1 MMLHVGATTDIGN
14 SRQTNEDVYAVFPDL
29 PRITS
34 DLALHRSAIALFDGH
49 CGVRAAAF
57 ARENFEAML
66 VASPAYGRDTCMAL
80 EASVRE
86 LDRVFLA
93 MARRKHGVIDGTT
106 LVVVVIERIGG
117 TTRLTTANVGDS
129 RAIMVANKVRQLT
142 IDQNAARP
150 DEANRVALV
159 VASDGVWEVVSN
171 SLVKRCVD
179 STLRCSG
186 HMNHADQA
194 HAVSAAVVAL
204 AKRQPHSTDNITAVV
219 ALLRPVR
226 HNRTI
231 SQQIF
236 PAHRGS
242 SSTEAAALDR
252 RMKDSPTAYTFD
264 RLFPPETS
272 TAVVYASV
280 AKVAFVDIDNEC
292 FQDLLTTSPSPE
304 PVRMVQGGMNKSL
317 LAFGH
322 IVWKLSHEAHKP
334 TTPPQTT
341 DLPYG
346 DSQLTRLLQPSLG
359 PHASLVMLCTLSP
372 SLSGLNETHKT
383 LKFASRAKRIHY
395 TLRPRPDA
403 VMDESSPHLASS
415 DSTTYA
421 ILALRRQLASLHAQ
435 LSDTVDDDS
444 RDSIRVALHNVHRVL
459 LNSDEV
465 RAKGVDMVSNDA
477 PLTPKSSDERVGA
490 TSSSSYW
497 NDDSMSV
504 ASAGEFFLDDSPT
517 VHAATLEILRHKYS
531 YHASLVVGLFMLTDL
546 VITRIDSLRLNADD
560 AAVLLHGLLV
570 LERAYNNATATLSAT
585 L

>member
-1 MMLHVGATTDIGN
+1 
-14 SRQTNEDVYAVFPDL
+14 
-29 PRITS
+29 
-34 DLALHRSAIALFDGH
+34 
-49 CGVRAAAF
+49 
-57 ARENFEAML
+57 
-66 VASPAYGRDTCMAL
+66 
-80 EASVRE
+80 
-86 LDRVFLA
+86 
-93 MARRKHGVIDGTT
+93 
-106 LVVVVIERIGG
+106 
-117 TTRLTTANVGDS
+117 
-129 RAIMVANKVRQLT
+129 
-142 IDQNAARP
+142 
-150 DEANRVALV
+150 
-159 VASDGVWEVVSN
+159 
-171 SLVKRCVD
+171 
-179 STLRCSG
+179 
-186 HMNHADQA
+186 
-194 HAVSAAVVAL
+194 
-204 AKRQPHSTDNITAVV
+204 
-219 ALLRPVR
+219 
-226 HNRTI
+226 
-231 SQQIF
+231 
-236 PAHRGS
+236 
-242 SSTEAAALDR
+242 
-252 RMKDSPTAYTFD
+252 MKDSPTAYTFD
-264 RLFPPETS
+264 RIFPPETS
-272 TAVVYASV
+272 TAVVYGSV

-334 TTPPQTT
+334 TTPPKTT

-403 VMDESSPHLASS
+403 VMDVSSPHLVSS

-421 ILALRRQLASLHAQ
+421 ILALRRQLASLYAQ

-490 TSSSSYW
+490 TSSSSHW
-497 NDDSMSV
+497 NDDEGDDSMSV

-517 VHAATLEILRHKYS
+517 VHAATLEILRHKY
-531 YHASLVVGLFMLTDL
+531 
-546 VITRIDSLRLNADD
+546 
-560 AAVLLHGLLV
+560 
-570 LERAYNNATATLSAT
+570 
-585 L
+585 

>member
-106 LVVVVIERIGG
+106 LVAVVIERIGG

-129 RAIMVANKVRQLT
+129 RAITVANKVRQLT

-219 ALLRPVR
+219 ALLRPV
-226 HNRTI
+226 
-231 SQQIF
+231 
-236 PAHRGS
+236 G
-242 SSTEAAALDR
+242 
-252 RMKDSPTAYTFD
+252 
-264 RLFPPETS
+264 
-272 TAVVYASV
+272 
-280 AKVAFVDIDNEC
+280 
-292 FQDLLTTSPSPE
+292 
-304 PVRMVQGGMNKSL
+304 
-317 LAFGH
+317 
-322 IVWKLSHEAHKP
+322 
-334 TTPPQTT
+334 
-341 DLPYG
+341 
-346 DSQLTRLLQPSLG
+346 
-359 PHASLVMLCTLSP
+359 ASL
-372 SLSGLNETHKT
+372 
-383 LKFASRAKRIHY
+383 I
-395 TLRPRPDA
+395 
-403 VMDESSPHLASS
+403 
-415 DSTTYA
+415 
-421 ILALRRQLASLHAQ
+421 I
-435 LSDTVDDDS
+435 
-444 RDSIRVALHNVHRVL
+444 
-459 LNSDEV
+459 
-465 RAKGVDMVSNDA
+465 
-477 PLTPKSSDERVGA
+477 
-490 TSSSSYW
+490 
-497 NDDSMSV
+497 
-504 ASAGEFFLDDSPT
+504 
-517 VHAATLEILRHKYS
+517 
-531 YHASLVVGLFMLTDL
+531 
-546 VITRIDSLRLNADD
+546 
-560 AAVLLHGLLV
+560 
-570 LERAYNNATATLSAT
+570 
-585 L
+585 

>member
-1 MMLHVGATTDIGN
+1 
-14 SRQTNEDVYAVFPDL
+14 
-29 PRITS
+29 
-34 DLALHRSAIALFDGH
+34 
-49 CGVRAAAF
+49 
-57 ARENFEAML
+57 
-66 VASPAYGRDTCMAL
+66 
-80 EASVRE
+80 
-86 LDRVFLA
+86 
-93 MARRKHGVIDGTT
+93 
-106 LVVVVIERIGG
+106 
-117 TTRLTTANVGDS
+117 
-129 RAIMVANKVRQLT
+129 
-142 IDQNAARP
+142 
-150 DEANRVALV
+150 
-159 VASDGVWEVVSN
+159 
-171 SLVKRCVD
+171 
-179 STLRCSG
+179 
-186 HMNHADQA
+186 
-194 HAVSAAVVAL
+194 
-204 AKRQPHSTDNITAVV
+204 
-219 ALLRPVR
+219 
-226 HNRTI
+226 
-231 SQQIF
+231 
-236 PAHRGS
+236 
-242 SSTEAAALDR
+242 
-252 RMKDSPTAYTFD
+252 MKDSPTAYTFD

-272 TAVVYASV
+272 TAVVYGSV

-292 FQDLLTTSPSPE
+292 FQDLLTTSPSTE
-304 PVRMVQGGMNKSL
+304 PIRMVQGGMNKSL

-459 LNSDEV
+459 LNSDD
-465 RAKGVDMVSNDA
+465 GVDMVSNDA

-490 TSSSSYW
+490 TSSSSHW

-560 AAVLLHGLLV
+560 AAMLLHGLLV
-570 LERAYNNATATLSAT
+570 LERAYNNATSTLSAT

>member
-1 MMLHVGATTDIGN
+1 MLFH
-14 SRQTNEDVYAVFPDL
+14 
-29 PRITS
+29 
-34 DLALHRSAIALFDGH
+34 
-49 CGVRAAAF
+49 
-57 ARENFEAML
+57 
-66 VASPAYGRDTCMAL
+66 
-80 EASVRE
+80 
-86 LDRVFLA
+86 
-93 MARRKHGVIDGTT
+93 
-106 LVVVVIERIGG
+106 
-117 TTRLTTANVGDS
+117 
-129 RAIMVANKVRQLT
+129 
-142 IDQNAARP
+142 
-150 DEANRVALV
+150 
-159 VASDGVWEVVSN
+159 
-171 SLVKRCVD
+171 
-179 STLRCSG
+179 
-186 HMNHADQA
+186 
-194 HAVSAAVVAL
+194 
-204 AKRQPHSTDNITAVV
+204 
-219 ALLRPVR
+219 R

-272 TAVVYASV
+272 TAVVYGSV
-280 AKVAFVDIDNEC
+280 AKDAVMDAMRGGHNALVVAYGQTNSGKTYSIQGKGGIIGLALRDIFQHVQEQRNTTEYLIRVAFVDIDNEC
-292 FQDLLTTSPSPE
+292 FQDLLTTSPSTE
-304 PVRMVQGGMNKSL
+304 PIRMVQGARGEFELTGHTEVSVMSLGHALAILDAGIAKPGRGAAMSQRHTILRVTVEYQAKVTTLTLPSANTNPVHMAVLHFVDLAPSESVNRVVQGRDVAGGMNKSL

-322 IVWKLSHEAHKP
+322 ILWKLSHEAHKP

-346 DSQLTRLLQPSLG
+346 DSQLTRMLQPSLG

-459 LNSDEV
+459 LNSDD
-465 RAKGVDMVSNDA
+465 GVDMVSNDA
-477 PLTPKSSDERVGA
+477 PLTPKSSDGRVGA
-490 TSSSSYW
+490 SDGSGDGRPSAPSSHRTRTSSSSHW

-517 VHAATLEILRHKYS
+517 VHAATLEILRHK
-531 YHASLVVGLFMLTDL
+531 
-546 VITRIDSLRLNADD
+546 IDSLRLNADD

>member
-1 MMLHVGATTDIGN
+1 MLHVGATTDIGN

-106 LVVVVIERIGG
+106 LVAVVIERIGG

-129 RAIMVANKVRQLT
+129 RAITVANKVRQLT

-219 ALLRPVR
+219 ALLRPAAVPQRAKIGVR
-226 HNRTI
+226 IRPLLPDEEGAQHDKHAWTWHNRTI

-272 TAVVYASV
+272 TAVVYGSV

-304 PVRMVQGGMNKSL
+304 PVRMVQGI
-317 LAFGH
+317 A
-322 IVWKLSHEAHKP
+322 KP
-334 TTPPQTT
+334 GRGAAT
-341 DLPYG
+341 
-346 DSQLTRLLQPSLG
+346 SQRHTILR
-359 PHASLVMLCTLSP
+359 VV
-372 SLSGLNETHKT
+372 GL
-383 LKFASRAKRIHY
+383 AKRIHY

-403 VMDESSPHLASS
+403 VMDESSPHLVSS

-490 TSSSSYW
+490 TSSSSHW

>member
-1 MMLHVGATTDIGN
+1 MATLGKA
-14 SRQTNEDVYAVFPDL
+14 AVPQ
-29 PRITS
+29 RAKI
-34 DLALHRSAIALFDGH
+34 
-49 CGVRAAAF
+49 GVRI
-57 ARENFEAML
+57 RPL
-66 VASPAYGRDTCMAL
+66 L
-80 EASVRE
+80 
-86 LDRVFLA
+86 
-93 MARRKHGVIDGTT
+93 
-106 LVVVVIERIGG
+106 
-117 TTRLTTANVGDS
+117 
-129 RAIMVANKVRQLT
+129 
-142 IDQNAARP
+142 P
-150 DEANRVALV
+150 DEEGAQH
-159 VASDGVWEVVSN
+159 D
-171 SLVKRCVD
+171 K
-179 STLRCSG
+179 
-186 HMNHADQA
+186 HAW
-194 HAVSAAVVAL
+194 
-204 AKRQPHSTDNITAVV
+204 TW
-219 ALLRPVR
+219 

-272 TAVVYASV
+272 TAVVYGSV
-280 AKVAFVDIDNEC
+280 AKDAVMDAMRGGHNALVVAYGQTNSGKTYSIQGKGGIIGLALRDIFQHVQEQRNTTEYLIRVAFVDIDNEC
-292 FQDLLTTSPSPE
+292 FQDLLTTSPSTE
-304 PVRMVQGGMNKSL
+304 PIRMVQGARGEFELTGHTEVSVMSLGHALAILDAGIAKPGRGAAMSQRHTILRVTVEYQAKVTTLTLPSANTNPVHMAVLHFVDLAPSESVNRVVQGRDVAGGMNKSL

-322 IVWKLSHEAHKP
+322 ILWKLSHEAHKP

-346 DSQLTRLLQPSLG
+346 DSQLTRMLQPSLG

-459 LNSDEV
+459 LNSDD
-465 RAKGVDMVSNDA
+465 GVDMVSNDA
-477 PLTPKSSDERVGA
+477 PLTPKSSDGRVGA
-490 TSSSSYW
+490 SDGSGDGRPSAPSSHRTRTSSSSHW

-517 VHAATLEILRHKYS
+517 VHAATLEILRHK
-531 YHASLVVGLFMLTDL
+531 
-546 VITRIDSLRLNADD
+546 IDSLRLNADD